1 MKVLEKI
8 MVVED
13 DADIRDI
20 LELSL
25 ASVGGFQVSL
35 FGDARSA
42 LAALPEDPPDMI
54 LLDLMLPDLGGL
66 EALPLI
72 RAEPSGAGATVVL
85 LTAMAGADVREEFLA
100 RGVQE
105 VLFKPFDPM
114 TLPQVL
120 SGIWL
125 ATRGDD

>member
-25 ASVGGFQVSL
+25 ASVGGFHVSL

-42 LAALPEDPPDMI
+42 LAALPENRPDMI

-72 RAEPSGAGATVVL
+72 RAEPAGAGATVVL

-114 TLPQVL
+114 SLPRVL
-120 SGIWL
+120 AGIWL
-125 ATRGDD
+125 ATRVDD